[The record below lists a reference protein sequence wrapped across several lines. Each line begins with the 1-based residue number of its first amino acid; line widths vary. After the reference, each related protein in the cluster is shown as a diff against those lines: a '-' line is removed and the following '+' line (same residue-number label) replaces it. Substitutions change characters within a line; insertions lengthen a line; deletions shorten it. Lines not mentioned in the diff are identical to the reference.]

1 MNAVT
6 YESLD
11 HVAVVTI
18 DQPEKRN
25 ALSRGVETSW
35 RRCGAALP
43 RAPIA
48 SRC

>member
-1 MNAVT
+1 MSVVT

-25 ALSRGVETSW
+25 AQQGSRQ
-35 RRCGAALP
+35 
-43 RAPIA
+43 
-48 SRC
+48 